1 MVELIER
8 SATELADMIRNRK
21 ISCEETLDA
30 FLAQVV
36 KWNPVINAVVSECR
50 DEARQTAKQLDEKL
64 DKGEEI
70 GVLGGLPIAHKDL
83 VQTEG
88 LRTTWGSRIYADF
101 IPSSDDLIVQRLKSA
116 GAVTIGKTNTPE
128 FGAGSQTF
136 NEVFGATRNPYDR
149 TRTVGG
155 SSGGAAAALAAR
167 MIPIADG
174 SDMGGSLRNPASF
187 CNVIGF
193 RSSTGLVPV
202 WPTDEAW
209 FGYSVQGPMARTVED
224 IALQLQATVGFDR
237 RVPLSLH
244 ATPADF
250 AGALGCEMKGLRI
263 AYSRTLGGL
272 PVDPAVIE
280 VLDQA
285 VLKLQDCGMDVVE
298 VDPDLRGADEV
309 FKTWRAYRFAMKF
322 GPLIERSPELVK
334 DTIHWNVNEGR
345 KLSAKDLARA
355 NELRTQLFERMTEFM
370 GLYDYLLCPTVQ
382 TPPFDID
389 VPYLESINDVKF
401 DTYVDWMKSCY
412 LITVTGLPA
421 LSMPAGFT
429 ENGLPVGIQLV
440 GGYHADRAVLDFAH
454 EVESILQFAS
464 RAPVL

>member
-155 SSGGAAAALAAR
+155 SSGGAAAALAAPPSSASSQSAPRSR
-167 MIPIADG
+167 M
-174 SDMGGSLRNPASF
+174 
-187 CNVIGF
+187 
-193 RSSTGLVPV
+193 SS
-202 WPTDEAW
+202 
-209 FGYSVQGPMARTVED
+209 PM
-224 IALQLQATVGFDR
+224 
-237 RVPLSLH
+237 
-244 ATPADF
+244 
-250 AGALGCEMKGLRI
+250 
-263 AYSRTLGGL
+263 
-272 PVDPAVIE
+272 
-280 VLDQA
+280 
-285 VLKLQDCGMDVVE
+285 
-298 VDPDLRGADEV
+298 
-309 FKTWRAYRFAMKF
+309 
-322 GPLIERSPELVK
+322 ELV
-334 DTIHWNVNEGR
+334 
-345 KLSAKDLARA
+345 LA
-355 NELRTQLFERMTEFM
+355 
-370 GLYDYLLCPTVQ
+370 
-382 TPPFDID
+382 
-389 VPYLESINDVKF
+389 
-401 DTYVDWMKSCY
+401 
-412 LITVTGLPA
+412 
-421 LSMPAGFT
+421 
-429 ENGLPVGIQLV
+429 
-440 GGYHADRAVLDFAH
+440 
-454 EVESILQFAS
+454 
-464 RAPVL
+464 